1 MTISNDKELK
11 AALAALSD
19 TERRQVGTLLVQQV
33 FDLSGDARIK
43 GALELARRADAGN
56 AELAVAAAGVN
67 TARVES
73 FTQCGRD
80 TDWTAQAA
88 HFVARAAQE
97 CVQPVVDLGTAW
109 EAAMQAR
116 MARICQTLA
125 AGEGTNNTRSRG
137 AVSGAR
143 SILAGKGKRIM
154 NQPINASSSTPSPAS
169 RAICASRRKWPT
181 AASRKHS
188 PRAPWCAA
196 WRSSCAGATRAT
208 PGPWRS
214 ASAASA
220 PWCMAWPRC
229 APSKTRSSIRSR
241 PTPS

>member
-1 MTISNDKELK
+1 MPISNDKELK

-97 CVQPVVDLGTAW
+97 CVRPIVDLGTAW

-125 AGEGTNNTRSRG
+125 AGEGTNNTEAEAQYR
-137 AVSGAR
+137 ALEAF
-143 SILAGKGKRIM
+143 LQAKGR
-154 NQPINASSSTPSPAS
+154 AS
-169 RAICASRRKWPT
+169 
-181 AASRKHS
+181 
-188 PRAPWCAA
+188 
-196 WRSSCAGATRAT
+196 
-208 PGPWRS
+208 
-214 ASAASA
+214 
-220 PWCMAWPRC
+220 
-229 APSKTRSSIRSR
+229 
-241 PTPS
+241 